1 MNHLRYSSNEMF
13 SSTHLIRQSKQIF
26 DKLQEK
32 EIEKAVILRD
42 GKPSFIMLDFDSY
55 EKVMEE
61 YLLLKEKS
69 LQSKRIKEQIKKQN
83 NQQTTIQSK
92 EQSSNHE
99 LEIEVTLDSQKNVQT
114 TSLQSNLNDD
124 LTIDLSE
131 DLEDEHKSEIKEF
144 WDK

>member
-42 GKPSFIMLDFDSY
+42 GKPSFIMLDFDYY
-55 EKVMEE
+55 EKVMAE
-61 YLLLKEKS
+61 YALLKEKS
-69 LQSKRIKEQIKKQN
+69 SQQKQIKEQTKKQN
-83 NQQTTIQSK
+83 ILQTIIQPK
-92 EQSSNHE
+92 EYLVKEEQP
-99 LEIEVTLDSQKNVQT
+99 LEVTLDTQKN
-114 TSLQSNLNDD
+114 LQMAPLESHLTDD
-124 LTIDLSE
+124 VIIDLSE

>member
-61 YLLLKEKS
+61 FDTNWIYNDEGYPNTITLLK
-69 LQSKRIKEQIKKQN
+69 N
-83 NQQTTIQSK
+83 
-92 EQSSNHE
+92 
-99 LEIEVTLDSQKNVQT
+99 KN
-114 TSLQSNLNDD
+114 
-124 LTIDLSE
+124 
-131 DLEDEHKSEIKEF
+131 
-144 WDK
+144 

>member
-92 EQSSNHE
+92 EQHSNHE
-99 LEIEVTLDSQKNVQT
+99 LEIEVTPDSQKNIQT

>member
-1 MNHLRYSSNEMF
+1 MF

-83 NQQTTIQSK
+83 TLQTIIQQK
-92 EQSSNHE
+92 EQPLKEE
-99 LEIEVTLDSQKNVQT
+99 LPLEVTLDTQKD
-114 TSLQSNLNDD
+114 LQMVPLKSHLTDD
-124 LTIDLSE
+124 VTIDLGE